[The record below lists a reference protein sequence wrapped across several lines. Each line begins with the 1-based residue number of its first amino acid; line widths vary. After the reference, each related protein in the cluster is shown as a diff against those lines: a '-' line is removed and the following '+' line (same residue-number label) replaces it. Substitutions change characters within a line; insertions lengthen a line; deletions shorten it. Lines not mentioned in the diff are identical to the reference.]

1 MLKSLKTF
9 DLKDKRVLIRVDF
22 NVPIQNDRVRDDFRI
37 KAALPTIKYCLN
49 AGANIVLMSHLGR
62 PKGKINP
69 ELSLIPV
76 GESLADQLEMPIK
89 FSDDCVSEDAHNVS
103 LGLRGGEVHLL
114 ENLRFHPEETKND
127 PMIALISKYKSYIA
141 KTKMQDEVY
150 KWEFV
155 KKYKNK
161 IINIHPALLPAF
173 PGLNS
178 QKQALDYG
186 AKYSG
191 CTVHFVDA
199 GMDTGAVIIQAIV
212 EIKNKDTEKSL
223 SKKILKEEHRI
234 YPQAVSLFA
243 RKKIKVL
250 GRKTIIS

>member
-1 MLKSLKTF
+1 MESILKSIKT
-9 DLKDKRVLIRVDF
+9 KKI
-22 NVPIQNDRVRDDFRI
+22 P
-37 KAALPTIKYCLN
+37 
-49 AGANIVLMSHLGR
+49 
-62 PKGKINP
+62 INP
-69 ELSLIPV
+69 AIVISNKI
-76 GESLADQLEMPIK
+76 
-89 FSDDCVSEDAHNVS
+89 DAK
-103 LGLRGGEVHLL
+103 GL
-114 ENLRFHPEETKND
+114 
-127 PMIALISKYKSYIA
+127 MIAKKMGVNVEIIESKNFKGTRAEFDEKIMNTLVKYGVTPRNGLVCLAGFMRIISP
-141 KTKMQDEVY
+141 
-150 KWEFV
+150 EFV